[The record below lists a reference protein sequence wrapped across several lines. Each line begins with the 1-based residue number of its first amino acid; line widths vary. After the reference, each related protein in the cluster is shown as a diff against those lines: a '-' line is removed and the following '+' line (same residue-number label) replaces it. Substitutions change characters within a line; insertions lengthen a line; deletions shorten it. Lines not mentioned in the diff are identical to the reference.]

1 MGKSLAV
8 KNEIIAGL
16 KQTLSESQLVI
27 AIDYT
32 GLTVAEITDLRRR
45 LRPKGST
52 CQVAKNT
59 LMRIA
64 VEGNQTWQ
72 PIQELLTGTSAF
84 MFVQEDIG
92 GAIKAYQEFQKAS
105 KKSELRGGVMEG
117 RVLKEA
123 DVKALAD
130 LPSKE
135 QLMAQIA
142 GALNGVATKLA
153 VGINQVPTSI
163 ARGLKAYA
171 EKDGGSV
178 EVEAEAQAQPE
189 AEAQPEA
196 QPEAEAQ
203 AQPEAEPEAQPEAEA
218 QAQPEAE
225 PEAEAQEQP
234 EAESTSA

>member
-178 EVEAEAQAQPE
+178 EVEAEAQPE
-189 AEAQPEA
+189 AEAPA

-203 AQPEAEPEAQPEAEA
+203 APAQPEAEA
-218 QAQPEAE
+218 QAPAQPEAE
-225 PEAEAQEQP
+225 PET
-234 EAESTSA
+234 ESPSA

>member
-1 MGKSLAV
+1 MGKTLAV
-8 KNEIIAGL
+8 KNEIIADL
-16 KQTLSESQLVI
+16 KQTLSESQLAIV
-27 AIDYT
+27 IDYT

-45 LRPKGST
+45 LRPKGSS

-64 VEGNQTWQ
+64 VEGNETWQ

-84 MFVQEDIG
+84 LFVQEDIG
-92 GAIKAYQEFQKAS
+92 GAIKAYQEFQKVS
-105 KKSELRGGVMEG
+105 KKTELRGGVMEG

-142 GALNGVATKLA
+142 GAINGVATKLA

-171 EKDGGSV
+171 EKDGDSAA
-178 EVEAEAQAQPE
+178 VEAEAPAEAEAEAPAQPE
-189 AEAQPEA
+189 AEAPA
-196 QPEAEAQ
+196 QPEAEAP
-203 AQPEAEPEAQPEAEA
+203 A
-218 QAQPEAE
+218 
-225 PEAEAQEQP
+225 

>member
-8 KNEIIAGL
+8 KNEIIADL
-16 KQTLSESQLVI
+16 KQTLSESQLAIV
-27 AIDYT
+27 IDYT

-45 LRPKGST
+45 LRPKGSS

-64 VEGNQTWQ
+64 VEGNETWQ

-84 MFVQEDIG
+84 LFVQEDIG
-92 GAIKAYQEFQKAS
+92 GAIKAYQEFQKVS
-105 KKSELRGGVMEG
+105 KKTELRGGVMEG

-142 GALNGVATKLA
+142 GAINGVATKLA

-171 EKDGGSV
+171 EKDGGSA
-178 EVEAEAQAQPE
+178 EVAA
-189 AEAQPEA
+189 EA
-196 QPEAEAQ
+196 QPEAEA
-203 AQPEAEPEAQPEAEA
+203 
-218 QAQPEAE
+218 EAE
-225 PEAEAQEQP
+225 PEAEA
-234 EAESTSA
+234 ESASV

>member
-8 KNEIIAGL
+8 KNEIIADL
-16 KQTLSESQLVI
+16 KQTLSESQLAIV
-27 AIDYT
+27 IDYT

-45 LRPKGST
+45 LRPKGSS

-64 VEGNQTWQ
+64 VEGNDTWQ

-84 MFVQEDIG
+84 LFVQEDIG
-92 GAIKAYQEFQKAS
+92 GAIKAYQEFQKVS
-105 KKSELRGGVMEG
+105 KKTELRGGVMEG

-142 GALNGVATKLA
+142 GAINGVATKLA

-171 EKDGGSV
+171 EKDGDSAA
-178 EVEAEAQAQPE
+178 VEAEAPAEAEAEAPAQPE
-189 AEAQPEA
+189 AEAPA
-196 QPEAEAQ
+196 QPEAEAP
-203 AQPEAEPEAQPEAEA
+203 A
-218 QAQPEAE
+218 
-225 PEAEAQEQP
+225 

>member
-1 MGKSLAV
+1 MGKTLAV
-8 KNEIIAGL
+8 KNEIIADL
-16 KQTLSESQLVI
+16 KQTLSESQLAIV
-27 AIDYT
+27 IDYT

-45 LRPKGST
+45 LRPKGSS

-64 VEGNQTWQ
+64 VEGNETWQ

-84 MFVQEDIG
+84 VFVQEDIG
-92 GAIKAYQEFQKAS
+92 GAIKAYQEFQKVS
-105 KKSELRGGVMEG
+105 KKTELRGGVMEG

-142 GALNGVATKLA
+142 GAINGVATKLA

-171 EKDGGSV
+171 EKDGDSA
-178 EVEAEAQAQPE
+178 EVE

-196 QPEAEAQ
+196 QPEAPAEV
-203 AQPEAEPEAQPEAEA
+203 EAEAPAEAPAEASAEAQPEAS
-218 QAQPEAE
+218 
-225 PEAEAQEQP
+225 
-234 EAESTSA
+234 AESASA

>member
-8 KNEIIAGL
+8 KNEIIADL
-16 KQTLSESQLVI
+16 KQTLSESQLAIV
-27 AIDYT
+27 IDYT

-45 LRPKGST
+45 LRPKGSS

-64 VEGNQTWQ
+64 VEGNETWQ

-84 MFVQEDIG
+84 VFVQEDIG
-92 GAIKAYQEFQKAS
+92 GAIKAYQEFQKVS
-105 KKSELRGGVMEG
+105 KKTELRGGVMEG

-142 GALNGVATKLA
+142 GAINGVATKLA

-163 ARGLKAYA
+163 ARGLKAYD
-171 EKDGGSV
+171 EKDGDSS
-178 EVEAEAQAQPE
+178 EVEAQPEAEPKAEAEVEAQAQPE
-189 AEAQPEA
+189 AEA
-196 QPEAEAQ
+196 
-203 AQPEAEPEAQPEAEA
+203 
-218 QAQPEAE
+218 
-225 PEAEAQEQP
+225 
-234 EAESTSA
+234 ESTSA

>member
-1 MGKSLAV
+1 MGKTLAV
-8 KNEIIAGL
+8 KNEIIADL
-16 KQTLSESQLVI
+16 KQTLSESQLAIV
-27 AIDYT
+27 IDYT
-32 GLTVAEITDLRRR
+32 GLSVAEITDLRRR
-45 LRPKGST
+45 LRPKGSS

-64 VEGNQTWQ
+64 VEGNETWQ
-72 PIQELLTGTSAF
+72 PLQELLTGTSAF
-84 MFVQEDIG
+84 VFVQEDIG
-92 GAIKAYQEFQKAS
+92 GAIKAYQEFQKVS
-105 KKSELRGGVMEG
+105 KKTELRGGVMEG

-142 GALNGVATKLA
+142 GAINGVATKLA

-171 EKDGGSV
+171 EKDQNGSSA
-178 EVEAEAQAQPE
+178 EVEAEAPAEVE

-196 QPEAEAQ
+196 S
-203 AQPEAEPEAQPEAEA
+203 
-218 QAQPEAE
+218 
-225 PEAEAQEQP
+225 
-234 EAESTSA
+234 AESASA

>member
-8 KNEIIAGL
+8 KNEIIADL

-27 AIDYT
+27 AIDYR

-45 LRPKGST
+45 LRPKDSSSKGSS

-64 VEGNQTWQ
+64 VEGNETWQ

-84 MFVQEDIG
+84 VFVPEDIG
-92 GAIKAYQEFQKAS
+92 GAIKAYQEFQKVS
-105 KKSELRGGVMEG
+105 KKTELRGGVMEG
-117 RVLKEA
+117 RLLKEA

-142 GALNGVATKLA
+142 GAINGVATKLA

-171 EKDGGSV
+171 EKDGDSA
-178 EVEAEAQAQPE
+178 EVA

-196 QPEAEAQ
+196 QPEAE
-203 AQPEAEPEAQPEAEA
+203 
-218 QAQPEAE
+218 
-225 PEAEAQEQP
+225 
-234 EAESTSA
+234 SASV

>member
-1 MGKSLAV
+1 MGKTLAV
-8 KNEIIAGL
+8 KNEIIADL
-16 KQTLSESQLVI
+16 KQTLSESQLAIV
-27 AIDYT
+27 IDYT

-45 LRPKGST
+45 LRPKGSS

-64 VEGNQTWQ
+64 VEGNETWQ

-84 MFVQEDIG
+84 LFVQEDIG
-92 GAIKAYQEFQKAS
+92 GAIKAYQEFQKVS
-105 KKSELRGGVMEG
+105 KKTELRGGVMEG

-142 GALNGVATKLA
+142 GAINGVATKLA

-171 EKDGGSV
+171 EKDGDSAA
-178 EVEAEAQAQPE
+178 VEAEAPAEAQAEAPAQPE
-189 AEAQPEA
+189 AEAPA
-196 QPEAEAQ
+196 QPEAEA
-203 AQPEAEPEAQPEAEA
+203 PAQPEAEA
-218 QAQPEAE
+218 
-225 PEAEAQEQP
+225 
-234 EAESTSA
+234 ESTSA

>member
-8 KNEIIAGL
+8 KNEIIADL
-16 KQTLSESQLVI
+16 KQTLSESQLAIV
-27 AIDYT
+27 IDYT
-32 GLTVAEITDLRRR
+32 GLTVAESTHLRRR
-45 LRPKGST
+45 LRPKGSS

-64 VEGNQTWQ
+64 VDGNETWQ
-72 PIQELLTGTSAF
+72 PMQELLTGTSAF

-105 KKSELRGGVMEG
+105 KKTELRGGVMEG

-123 DVKALAD
+123 DIKALAD

-142 GALNGVATKLA
+142 GAINGVATKLA

-171 EKDGGSV
+171 EKDGGSA
-178 EVEAEAQAQPE
+178 EVEAQPEAEPQAEAEVEAQAQPE
-189 AEAQPEA
+189 AEA
-196 QPEAEAQ
+196 
-203 AQPEAEPEAQPEAEA
+203 
-218 QAQPEAE
+218 
-225 PEAEAQEQP
+225 
-234 EAESTSA
+234 ESASV

>member
-64 VEGNQTWQ
+64 VEGNETWQ

-84 MFVQEDIG
+84 LFVQEDIG
-92 GAIKAYQEFQKAS
+92 GAIKAYQEFQKTS

-117 RVLKEA
+117 RVLKQA

-171 EKDGGSV
+171 EKDGDAAEVV
-178 EVEAEAQAQPE
+178 EEATAEATAEAPAEATAEAPAEATPE
-189 AEAQPEA
+189 A
-196 QPEAEAQ
+196 
-203 AQPEAEPEAQPEAEA
+203 
-218 QAQPEAE
+218 
-225 PEAEAQEQP
+225 
-234 EAESTSA
+234 